1 MKEPASLQPGER
13 LLPSQGWRNQSLI
26 PATLAGALHL
36 TIVSAL
42 QGLDG
47 VPAATAPEPTAVT
60 LVTLPPAPPAPP
72 EPASAPEAVAAP
84 DPDAAA
90 AKAEAAPAEPQTAA
104 AAKPEADVP
113 AGAPPDPAPA
123 LEPKPPGQAA
133 EKQAPAPRVKALLRP
148 RRPALAQA
156 VPAAPKLTA
165 SPAVEPVAPTGGE
178 GPPQASAKPAALPGG
193 SAAEASFE
201 GRLLQAVQAEAR
213 RSYPAAARLM
223 GSTGQAAVAF
233 EYRDGSVRV
242 TGLAQSSGFPML
254 DRAAMAAVQN
264 ASYPPPPAELAG
276 RMLAKIVHV
285 KFELTAE

>member
-1 MKEPASLQPGER
+1 MKQPASLQPGER

-26 PATLAGALHL
+26 PATLAAALHL
-36 TIVSAL
+36 TIISAL
-42 QGLDG
+42 QGLG
-47 VPAATAPEPTAVT
+47 GLPAATAPEPTAVT
-60 LVTLPPAPPAPP
+60 VVTLPPAPPAP
-72 EPASAPEAVAAP
+72 EAVAAP
-84 DPDAAA
+84 EPSAAA
-90 AKAEAAPAEPQTAA
+90 AQAEAAPVEPQAA
-104 AAKPEADVP
+104 AAAEPDADVP

-123 LEPKPPGQAA
+123 LEPRPSAPAA
-133 EKQAPAPRVKALLRP
+133 EKHTTPPRLKLPLRP
-148 RRPALAQA
+148 RRPALVQA
-156 VPAAPKLTA
+156 VPAAPKLLA
-165 SPAVEPVAPTGGE
+165 SPAVEPVAATGDQGR
-178 GPPQASAKPAALPGG
+178 PQASAKPAALPGG
-193 SAAEASFE
+193 SAAETSFE

-264 ASYPPPPAELAG
+264 ASYPAPPAELTG
-276 RMLAKIVHV
+276 RTLAKIVHV